1 MRSPKAG
8 DSAQWCGFSWRRAV
22 KEEKDSLKKPKDVL
36 EVDRLLSDEERLI
49 RDTVA
54 LGDLNVLGMH
64 LDGCGCAQNW
74 S

>member
-1 MRSPKAG
+1 
-8 DSAQWCGFSWRRAV
+8 V
-22 KEEKDSLKKPKDVL
+22 KEDKDFLRKPKDVL
-36 EVDRLLSDEERLI
+36 EVDQLLSDEERLI